1 MCLDEKTVRKYIV
14 LVYQCCCNIN
24 TLNVNA
30 PEPINHDRRQNS
42 FFIMQ
47 PRLRYTYS
55 DSSSATVHLYCAVE
69 NRQISANCLTA
80 TLIFLTVLF
89 ELLAMCTFT
98 DIVSP

>member
-1 MCLDEKTVRKYIV
+1 MISDL
-14 LVYQCCCNIN
+14 
-24 TLNVNA
+24 
-30 PEPINHDRRQNS
+30 EPINPDRRQNS
-42 FFIMQ
+42 FFFVYYATLIFI
-47 PRLRYTYS
+47 YTYS

-80 TLIFLTVLF
+80 TLIFFTVLF